1 MRTISGR
8 KELPFNSYLYDKR
21 LIIRETRDDGS
32 GRHMVYCC
40 HCQHSWGPYA
50 AKYTT
55 TSTFIAHL
63 RIRHSRLP
71 CRESDYKEA
80 VSRII
85 SCATASLGS
94 RSRISPFT
102 LARSAGLGGAR
113 APGQLFNAKEYRKL
127 MAIMVIETNSS
138 FSLVESNAFRTL
150 MAYCN
155 GGAITISRRTLKRD
169 IQSNLYTDL
178 FENLRGQLRE
188 HISTGAKI
196 NLTIDAWTSGNKLPF
211 MAITAHWIDTRYE
224 RFNTLIGFE
233 RLRGSHT
240 AGNMSD
246 VMIKV
251 LDMYEIRESI
261 NCITADNAV
270 VNDGI
275 FLDLELEMQD
285 WSQED
290 GQIRCLAHVLN
301 LAAQTVLKTLRS
313 EAEQREVD
321 LASDDCDDSG
331 HNNEV
336 DPATSLRKLRQIV
349 AKVRSSNILWEA
361 LQEDVQRKRLA
372 WLVPIL
378 DVRVRWNSTYKM
390 IERALYLRPALERLL
405 AVDNTRKFSKARI
418 PLTLSITDWNTLER
432 VSRILS
438 LFVDATEFASGATYP
453 TLSSQLPYYQFLQNA
468 LHELIES
475 ERPMEDDPDP
485 TSTTYKICLAADDAY
500 QKLNK
505 YWVKSDS
512 NTGQVIATILD
523 PRMKL
528 QLFKNLQW
536 EANWIENAHEKFMRV
551 FTKRYASRELIAI
564 QKQSNQ
570 IEVITSTQTGQ
581 LPSLESPQNRRRY
594 EDLVFG
600 STDDSLEDNLIE
612 SQVEIYLREPRVDR
626 NMDIVQ
632 WWKLHEH
639 RLPNLALMARD
650 YHSVPATRYP
660 FHSI

>member
-1 MRTISGR
+1 M
-8 KELPFNSYLYDKR
+8 
-21 LIIRETRDDGS
+21 
-32 GRHMVYCC
+32 
-40 HCQHSWGPYA
+40 
-50 AKYTT
+50 
-55 TSTFIAHL
+55 
-63 RIRHSRLP
+63 
-71 CRESDYKEA
+71 
-80 VSRII
+80 
-85 SCATASLGS
+85 
-94 RSRISPFT
+94 
-102 LARSAGLGGAR
+102 GLGGAR
-113 APGQLFNAKEYRKL
+113 APGQLFNTKEYRRL
-127 MAIMVIETNSS
+127 MAIIVIETNSS

-155 GGAITISRRTLKRD
+155 GRPITISRRTLKRD
-169 IQSNLYTDL
+169 IQSILYKDL
-178 FENLRGQLRE
+178 FENLRELRE

-211 MAITAHWIDTRYE
+211 MAITAHWIVTRYE

-251 LDMYEIRESI
+251 LDMYQMRESI

-285 WSQED
+285 CSQED
-290 GQIRCLAHVLN
+290 GQIRYLAHVLN
-301 LAAQTVLKTLRS
+301 LAAPTVLKTLRS
-313 EAEQREVD
+313 EAEEREVH

-361 LQEDVQRKRLA
+361 LQENVQRKRLD

-378 DVRVRWNSTYKM
+378 DIRVRWNSTYKM

-405 AVDNTRKFSKARI
+405 AVDNTRKFSKART
-418 PLTLSITDWNTLER
+418 PLTLSLRDWDTLER

-438 LFVDATEFASGATYP
+438 LFVDATEFASGSTYP

-475 ERPMEDDPDP
+475 ERPMQDDPDP
-485 TSTTYKICLAADDAY
+485 ISTTYKICSAADDAY
-500 QKLNK
+500 QKLNQ
-505 YWVKSDS
+505 YWVKTDS

-523 PRMKL
+523 PRMKV

-536 EANWIENAHEKFMRV
+536 EANWIENGCEKFMRA
-551 FTKRYASRELIAI
+551 FTKRYASRAPIAI
-564 QKQSNQ
+564 Q
-570 IEVITSTQTGQ
+570 T
-581 LPSLESPQNRRRY
+581 
-594 EDLVFG
+594 
-600 STDDSLEDNLIE
+600 
-612 SQVEIYLREPRVDR
+612 
-626 NMDIVQ
+626 
-632 WWKLHEH
+632 
-639 RLPNLALMARD
+639 
-650 YHSVPATRYP
+650 
-660 FHSI
+660 